1 MKYNYWN
8 LAKYENEVA
17 LIMDFYKNS
26 YDREPSKS
34 EIIDFNI
41 QQSILNIKRRS
52 DDNCFIKV
60 PYRANHRS
68 NKSDTQKF
76 INGDCLELDR
86 VVVIDGM
93 NDNTKEFIYVYNIYE
108 FVNDEIEVADGHY
121 ELTSNNLFVFVR
133 DVEIDNDVKSVVV
146 NVIYEGSTMVSYAV

>member
-1 MKYNYWN
+1 MKYTYWN
-8 LAKYENEVA
+8 LAKYENEVE

-34 EIIDFNI
+34 EIVDFNI
-41 QQSILNIKRRS
+41 QQSILNIKKRS

-60 PYRANHRS
+60 PYRAK
-68 NKSDTQKF
+68 NKSRNSDKQAV
-76 INGDCLELDR
+76 ICGDCLELDR

-108 FVNDEIEVADGHY
+108 FVNDEVEVADGHY
-121 ELTSNNLFVFVR
+121 VLTQNNLFVFVR
-133 DVEIDNDVKSVVV
+133 DVEIEDDAKSVVV
-146 NVIYEGSTMVSYAV
+146 NVIYESSNMVSYVA

>member
-1 MKYNYWN
+1 MKYTYWN
-8 LAKYENEVA
+8 LSKYESEVA
-17 LIMDFYKNS
+17 IIMDFYKNS

-41 QQSILNIKRRS
+41 QQSVLNIKKRS

-60 PYRANHRS
+60 PYRAN
-68 NKSDTQKF
+68 NKYRNNAKVDL
-76 INGDCLELDR
+76 IYGDCLELDR

-108 FVNDEIEVADGHY
+108 FVNDELDDANGHY
-121 ELTSNNLFVFVR
+121 EVTPNKLFVFVR
-133 DVEIDNDVKSVVV
+133 DVEVNNTVKSVVV
-146 NVIYEGSTMVSYAV
+146 NVIFEPSNIVSYAA